1 MYCSKCGQPI
11 GSRPLC
17 PSCGTPT
24 GIAGTAP
31 GMPFYYGGRVV
42 RHLRTLGVLWIVF
55 AAYVVLHWLLVLP
68 FLHAVFGNRNPWMAG
83 SNPWM
88 YGFHPGGWLLHVIAV
103 TIVVRAI
110 LSLGVGIALLTRQ
123 PWGRIYAIVIA
134 VLTLLKPF
142 LGTILAIYTLWVLLC
157 RNAGSEYDQIVLSG
171 DVGRPIY
178 PGVPPPPPVPP
189 VPGAP
194 DPRI

>member
-11 GSRPLC
+11 GSQPFC

-24 GIAGTAP
+24 GIASPAP
-31 GMPFYYGGRVV
+31 GMSVYYGGRVA
-42 RHLRTLGVLWIVF
+42 RHLRTLGILWVVF
-55 AAYVVLHWLLVLP
+55 AVYMVLHWLLVLP
-68 FLHAVFGNRNPWMAG
+68 FLHAFLGNRNPWMAD

-88 YGFHPGGWLLHVIAV
+88 YGFHPGGWLLHMIAV
-103 TIVVRAI
+103 VVIVRAI

-134 VLTLLKPF
+134 ILTLLKPF

-157 RNAGSEYDQIVLSG
+157 RNAGMEYDQIVLSG
-171 DVGRPIY
+171 DPGRPIY
-178 PGVPPPPPVPP
+178 PGAPPPPP
-189 VPGAP
+189 GAP
-194 DPRI
+194 GPRI